1 MFVDHTG
8 FYDIWSRVPWNFSL
22 WLHIFLSFRIFEQL
36 ALALTEFALKFF
48 TVLNMFFIIQD
59 LRNLRLPWKTECA
72 LKFFTGLN
80 IFLHSVFLSNLRL
93 PWKKIC
99 PEISHCIEYIFFIIQ
114 DFKQLALT
122 LKNKVCPGIFH
133 CIEIFCTILDFWA
146 TCACPENR
154 FTLKFLTV
162 LKYYLSSGFWTT
174 CACLETQ
181 SLTWNFLLY
190 WNILYHSGFLSNL
203 RLLWKQSLPWNFS
216 NQGGG
221 HPPRLPASCAYA

>member
-114 DFKQLALT
+114 DFEQLALT

-133 CIEIFCTILDFWA
+133 CIEIFCAILDFWA
-146 TCACPENR
+146 TCACPENEFALKLCKPGRWPPSPTTR
-154 FTLKFLTV
+154 FVCLCIKLLTLGTLWV
-162 LKYYLSSGFWTT
+162 VFWVNATEELH
-174 CACLETQ
+174 C
-181 SLTWNFLLY
+181 
-190 WNILYHSGFLSNL
+190 
-203 RLLWKQSLPWNFS
+203 
-216 NQGGG
+216 
-221 HPPRLPASCAYA
+221 